1 MDKNAGSYLTTQQ
14 QKYRVFQYN
23 GIITVFPQLSA
34 LGRLLILRLKGGALI
49 QGGAYYKSSHVRIA
63 VEQKT

>member
-34 LGRLLILRLKGGALI
+34 LGRLLILRLKGGVLI
-49 QGGAYYKSSHVRIA
+49 RGVAYYKSSHVRIA